1 MPSEPF
7 FSTASNFISTVEGG
21 VDPRTGLFTVSM
33 PLASLH
39 SCQLAGPALALSLQ
53 YSPLSLQNE
62 GFGTGFSLNLTRYDT
77 NTGKLVLSTGE
88 EYRVNS
94 DGSIKQKKLNN
105 FLFRKQDDDS
115 YLVIYKSGLTEH
127 LSLRKSVYVP
137 TRITAPDGRGL
148 NLTWSSAYA
157 SARLMRVADFDGAV
171 LCAFTYP
178 DDSIASTSFTLLPD
192 DAEAGYK
199 VIFHFTNELLVGVT
213 SHADSPALEWTFDYD
228 DVGPKKNYRA
238 ITGLTSPTGLKEKVT
253 WYTDKGMEFP
263 EIAGLPALPCVFQH
277 TLIPGRGQP
286 RIITQWSWTQQN
298 YLGKNAGLN
307 QWQPDTDGML
317 KTLLTDYRYGSTA
330 SMMDTDGNTVL
341 STVTRRYNS
350 YHLQVSET
358 TLRGGKTYSQ
368 LTEYHAKP
376 GVAFSGQPAQ
386 FALPVSQTESWDDGS
401 GVEPRVRTTFTR
413 FDESGNPLYQETPDG
428 TITEYVYY
436 PADGEGEACP
446 PDPYGF
452 IRWVKS
458 KKVTPAQIKG
468 DEPVSVTVSTWKRQ
482 NTLSGDAYGLIADVS
497 TQNTG
502 QVRTVV
508 TREYY
513 ADEGDSLT
521 YGREKMR
528 LTTLTPDI
536 AQNVTFTSQQAF
548 TYKNTEQGVR
558 QEEVFTG
565 YDGISASRSTL
576 RHAHTG
582 LLQSETD
589 AQGVTTRYVQDKL
602 GRPKSRIAASGTQYE
617 NTHTWAYSIGENGP
631 VTTETD
637 ASGNQLRIYFDG
649 AGRSIRQQ
657 RLDNDNTGKWFDVFQ
672 RQYNALGEV
681 ASGESND
688 WLTTGDSQK
697 YAISMEASHDGWGE
711 VSQQAFSDSTTAL
724 HENDPV
730 GLRRSA
736 YMTGSGDGESL
747 STGRVSVV
755 YDAKTYLP
763 VTEIRTKLTGQTD
776 SERHRVW
783 DGLGRLRC
791 ETDELG
797 NQTERT
803 YDEYGR
809 VLTQSLPDGSVVTRT
824 YAPHLTDNS
833 VASISVTGPDKDGN
847 PHTWGLGTQT
857 FDSLGRVTT
866 QVSGGRTTTLT
877 YDDASPLPSSVT
889 QPSGHTLTYRYIPEL
904 GNVVSSLTADS
915 VMQAFSYDNGT
926 GDLLTAKEGSTE
938 DHHSWSPS
946 GSLAGETFSRDGEK
960 RQAGYT
966 YTLAGELTGFTDIS
980 GARTTSVRDKYGRVI
995 TLTDD
1000 ALTVSLKYDVLSRL
1014 SVQTVTDSA
1023 AQASLTT
1030 GLRYDDFDREV
1041 TRTITDSSGVTLTQF
1056 QTWSPNDLLSTRTT
1070 QRNGCVVKDEEYS
1083 YDARNRLISY
1093 TVTGD
1098 ALPEDAY
1105 GHKIKAQTY
1114 QYDALNNLT
1123 VVTTTLADGSIDTA
1137 TYHYE
1142 NSNDP
1147 TQLSSVMHNHA
1158 DYPQTITLKYDADGR
1173 MTQDEAGRALGYD
1186 AVGRLVSVS
1195 GNNISGGGYGY
1206 DALNRLISQNVTDG
1220 DTRQL
1225 YYRADELVNEVLVQ
1239 QNRATRL
1246 IKNGHTCLGVSDGS
1260 ALTLTAADHND
1271 SLLWSRDGSQR
1282 EGQQHDWSP
1291 YGNGETTDLLPGFNG
1306 ERTDPVSGASHLGNG
1321 YRAYNPVLMRFNC
1334 PDSLSPFGAGGINPY
1349 AYCAGDPVNHT
1360 DPSGHMS
1367 WQGILGIVTGALGL
1381 AFSVFTA
1388 GASIAAAGGV
1398 MAALGAA
1405 STTSL
1410 VVGGLGVAAD
1420 ATAIA
1425 SGATEDSNPQASS
1438 ILGWVSMATGLAGL
1452 GAGIGQGVRSAARRF
1467 KSASGKMQ
1475 AWKVTKF
1482 DQSISDSGAYTY
1494 SLGYTNNW
1502 RGLGEEGL
1510 TIHGAK
1516 SIGFSLGGEVRE
1528 SSTFI
1533 EQQKFGKFY
1542 YARHPQFVNP
1552 DELNGVLEQK
1562 YGIDLSIGNTP
1573 LHLDSCYAKRGAA
1586 QLLSDDLKRP
1596 VIAYSKHTVHSGV
1609 ADNLESTSYSIMAA
1623 YRKHDIRRL
1632 LTGRGYHQPSPRIYY
1647 PKDSAQASRTGE
1659 RWKTPYWGNL
1669 Q

>member
-1 MPSEPF
+1 MSSPVFYSQ
-7 FSTASNFISTVEGG
+7 ASNFISSVQGG

-77 NTGKLVLSTGE
+77 NTGKLTLGTGE
-88 EYRVNS
+88 EYRVS
-94 DGSIKQKKLNN
+94 SGDFSVRQKKLKN
-105 FLFRKQDDDS
+105 FILRKTDEKSCQ
-115 YLVIYKSGLTEH
+115 VIHKSGLTEY

-137 TRITAPDGRGL
+137 TRIKAPDGRGL
-148 NLTWSSAYA
+148 TLTWSSDY
-157 SARLMRVADFDGAV
+157 SSPRLARITDDDDAV
-171 LCAFTYP
+171 LCSVTYP
-178 DDSIASTSFTLLPD
+178 DSSVASTHFYLLPD
-192 DAEAGYK
+192 DNRSGYG
-199 VIFHFTNELLVGVT
+199 VIFHFTNEHLVRVT
-213 SHADSPALEWTFDYD
+213 TNADDPVLEWTFDYD

-253 WYTDKGMEFP
+253 WYTDRGMEFP
-263 EIAGLPALPCVFQH
+263 EAAALPALPCVHQH
-277 TLIPGRGQP
+277 ILIPGGGQP
-286 RIITQWSWTQQN
+286 RSTTQWSWTQKN
-298 YLGKNAGLN
+298 YLGKDAGLN
-307 QWQPDTDGML
+307 QWQPDTDSML
-317 KTLLTDYRYGSTA
+317 NILLTDYQYGSTA
-330 SMMDTDGNTVL
+330 TMLDSDGNTVL

-376 GVAFSGQPAQ
+376 GVAFSDQPAQ

-637 ASGNQLRIYFDG
+637 ASGNQLRIYSDG

-697 YAISMEASHDGWGE
+697 YAIIMEASHDGWGE

-783 DGLGRLRC
+783 DGLGRLQC

-847 PHTWGLGTQT
+847 PHTWVLGTQT

-904 GNVVSSLTADS
+904 GNVVSSVTVDG
-915 VMQAFSYDNGT
+915 VTQAFSYDNST
-926 GDLLTAKEGSTE
+926 GKLLTAKEGDTE
-938 DHHSWSPS
+938 NTSVWTPS
-946 GSLAGETFSRDGEK
+946 GALKSETFSRGNLHS
-960 RQAGYT
+960 GVSHS
-966 YTLAGELTGFTDIS
+966 YTLGGEIVMYTDITEKET
-980 GARTTSVRDKYGRVI
+980 RYERDAFGRI
-995 TLTDD
+995 SAIADDMLT
-1000 ALTVSLKYDVLSRL
+1000 ASLKYDALGRL
-1014 SVQTVTDSA
+1014 EMQRVAGAGATDTLDTA
-1023 AQASLTT
+1023 LD
-1030 GLRYDDFDREV
+1030 YDDFGREIS
-1041 TRTITDSSGVTLTQF
+1041 RTVTDSSGVTLTESR
-1056 QTWSPNDLLSTRTT
+1056 TWLKNGLLETKTT
-1070 QRNGCVVKDEEYS
+1070 LRNGSTVRNEAYEY
-1083 YDARNRLISY
+1083 DVRNRLTNY
-1093 TVTGD
+1093 TASGRT
-1098 ALPEDAY
+1098 LPQDAY
-1105 GHKIKAQTY
+1105 GLAMAAQSY
-1114 QYDALNNLT
+1114 RYDALNNLT
-1123 VVTTTLADGSIDTA
+1123 SVTTTLADGSSDVA

-1142 NSNDP
+1142 NTGDP
-1147 TQLSSVMHNHA
+1147 TQLSSVTHTH
-1158 DYPQTITLKYDADGR
+1158 DLYPQTISLEYDADGR
-1173 MTQDEAGRALGYD
+1173 MIRDEAGRTLEYD
-1186 AVGRLVSVS
+1186 AAGRLVSVS
-1195 GNNISGGGYGY
+1195 GGGASGTYGY
-1206 DALNRLISQNVTDG
+1206 DALNRLVSQNVSGG

-1225 YYRADELVNEVLVQ
+1225 YYRAGELVDEVMQ
-1239 QNRATRL
+1239 QQGCESRL
-1246 IKNGHTCLGVSDGS
+1246 IKNGHHCFGMSCGD
-1260 ALTLTAADHND
+1260 ALTLTVGDQHE
-1271 SLLWSRDGSQR
+1271 SLVWSREAGKTEGR
-1282 EGQQHDWSP
+1282 EHAWSP
-1291 YGNGETTDLLPGFNG
+1291 YGSGDKIDLLPGFNG
-1306 ERTDPVSGASHLGNG
+1306 VRADPVSGTYHLGNG

-1360 DPSGHMS
+1360 DPSGHIS

-1381 AFSVFTA
+1381 AFSIFTA

-1410 VVGGLGVAAD
+1410 VVGGLGVLAD

-1425 SGATEDSNPQASS
+1425 SGATEDSNPSASAA
-1438 ILGWVSMATGLAGL
+1438 LGWVSMATGLAGMV
-1452 GAGIGQGVRSAARRF
+1452 AGIGKSGLKSVISSARQREHIVLGGTM
-1467 KSASGKMQ
+1467 KNL
-1475 AWKVTKF
+1475 
-1482 DQSISDSGAYTY
+1482 D
-1494 SLGYTNNW
+1494 SLGQDFYLFDDTYKK
-1502 RGLGEEGL
+1502 
-1510 TIHGAK
+1510 AK
-1516 SIGFSLGGEVRE
+1516 R
-1528 SSTFI
+1528 
-1533 EQQKFGKFY
+1533 
-1542 YARHPQFVNP
+1542 
-1552 DELNGVLEQK
+1552 LNLVAHGVLENDGTARVARSAEK
-1562 YGIDLSIGNTP
+1562 
-1573 LHLDSCYAKRGAA
+1573 
-1586 QLLSDDLKRP
+1586 
-1596 VIAYSKHTVHSGV
+1596 KH
-1609 ADNLESTSYSIMAA
+1609 EP
-1623 YRKHDIRRL
+1623 
-1632 LTGRGYHQPSPRIYY
+1632 Q
-1647 PKDSAQASRTGE
+1647 
-1659 RWKTPYWGNL
+1659 
-1669 Q
+1669 